1 MEENLKVDKDFKD
14 AFNLGYELAKNLNLR
29 SPMFKNIE
37 FGNSRMHAM
46 QTGMAEYNTE
56 ITQKMDKSK
65 NQDKGFNLPI

>member
-1 MEENLKVDKDFKD
+1 
-14 AFNLGYELAKNLNLR
+14 
-29 SPMFKNIE
+29 MFKNIE
-37 FGNSRMHAM
+37 FGNSCMHAM